1 LAWADLFAGLAF
13 YLIFEGLLP
22 FAAPHGWR
30 RGLAAIAR
38 LDDKQLRTFGLTIV
52 IAGLVLL
59 FAVRA

>member
-1 LAWADLFAGLAF
+1 MAWADLFAGLAF
-13 YLIFEGLLP
+13 YLILEGLLP